1 MEYFLIGLLLL
12 LIALNVFFLWRLT
25 RATPS
30 QDDTTATS
38 LMLQQQMQSLT
49 ATLDQKLGNFQT
61 QFGQSNKDIQ
71 QAVQSQFS
79 ESQKLIQNITEKVTR
94 VDESTKQIFNVGE
107 QLQNLEKVLKH
118 QKQRGNLGEASLE
131 LSLSNT
137 LPPDAYQTQYLFE
150 NGDQVDAVIKT
161 KEGFIPIDAKFSL
174 DNYNRLIQ
182 EEDADKRAVIE
193 KEFVS
198 DLKKRINETAKYI
211 RPNEGTLPFA
221 FMYIPAEG
229 IYYDLLVNEV
239 GAVKVNTRSLIDYAY
254 SDKNVIIV
262 SPTTFSAYLQS
273 VLYGFKAFRIEES
286 AKEIRKNVE
295 LLARHMKAY
304 DEYFK
309 KIGNSLG
316 TTVNHYT
323 GAENEL
329 RKLSRDVGKITGST
343 PEIEQLSLEKPRKE

>member
-1 MEYFLIGLLLL
+1 MDVLLPILIALLVFSNIFLVWLLFRKVNEEPKEDRGLLL
-12 LIALNVFFLWRLT
+12 
-25 RATPS
+25 
-30 QDDTTATS
+30 
-38 LMLQQQMQSLT
+38 MQQQMESLT
-49 ATLDQKLGNFQT
+49 TTLEQRLGTFQA
-61 QFGQSNKDIQ
+61 QFGQSQ
-71 QAVQSQFS
+71 MAVQTQFS

-118 QKQRGNLGEASLE
+118 QKQRGALGEASLE
-131 LSLSNT
+131 LSLSNI
-137 LPPDAYQTQYLFE
+137 LPPDAYKTQYLFS

-174 DNYNRLIQ
+174 DNYNRLTQ
-182 EEDADKRAVIE
+182 ESDPEKRTLIE
-193 KEFVS
+193 KEFIA
-198 DLKKRINETAKYI
+198 DIKKRINETAKYI
-211 RPNEGTLPFA
+211 RPKEGTLPFA

-239 GAVKVNTRSLIDYAY
+239 GAVKANTRSLIDYAY

-286 AKEIRKNVE
+286 AKEIRNNVE

-309 KIGNSLG
+309 KIGTSLG

-323 GAENEL
+323 GAEKEL
-329 RKLSRDVGKITGST
+329 KKLSKDVGKITGTT
-343 PEIEQLSLEKPRKE
+343 PEIEQLLLEKPLRDG